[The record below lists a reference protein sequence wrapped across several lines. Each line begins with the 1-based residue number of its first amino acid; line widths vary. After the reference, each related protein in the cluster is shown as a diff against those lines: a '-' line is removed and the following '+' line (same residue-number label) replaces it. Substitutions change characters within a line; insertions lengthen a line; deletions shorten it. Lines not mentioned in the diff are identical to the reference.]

1 VRKSSLSLKTW
12 EGGIGLP
19 AIFGHGKGRPAG
31 HTQSHQHTD
40 GSLFPTSIMPVY
52 TGRIF
57 LPGGVYS
64 QRTPSALDVIVF
76 VCSVQYAQDSIAHVS
91 RRICV
96 GEEVS
101 SQRRGKRW

>member
-1 VRKSSLSLKTW
+1 
-12 EGGIGLP
+12 
-19 AIFGHGKGRPAG
+19 
-31 HTQSHQHTD
+31 
-40 GSLFPTSIMPVY
+40 MPVY
-52 TGRIF
+52 NGRIF

-101 SQRRGKRW
+101 SQRCGKRW